1 MENKKQKS
9 PKSEKRLRTESAY
22 YAEIF
27 LENVQ
32 RKLDATD
39 LEAKSSADAGMI
51 FIEIMRETFREVM
64 YSALSS
70 EGVNLS

>member
-1 MENKKQKS
+1 MENGKIKN
-9 PKSEKRLRTESAY
+9 PKSEKRLRAESAY

-32 RKLDATD
+32 RKLDATN
-39 LEAKSSADAGMI
+39 LEGKSSADAGMI
-51 FIEIMRETFREVM
+51 FIEIMRETFREIM

-70 EGVNLS
+70 EGINLS